1 MGKILIYYF
10 MKEEKIN
17 NLNLL
22 FHFLLSDSLSQI
34 EETQILSEI
43 FILKCVLIK
52 KIFLNQYFCFDLKFR
67 KI

>member
-22 FHFLLSDSLSQI
+22 
-34 EETQILSEI
+34 
-43 FILKCVLIK
+43 LIK
-52 KIFLNQYFCFDLKFR
+52 LNNNIID
-67 KI
+67 